1 MKGQP
6 ETCRSDCQ
14 FLLIEKCLYRAYLSG
29 VNMDNKITAHLVA
42 GSCASPATTEYMY
55 LS

>member
-6 ETCRSDCQ
+6 EMCHSDCQ
-14 FLLIEKCLYRAYLSG
+14 FLLIEKCLYGAHLSG

-42 GSCASPATTEYMY
+42 GGHASPATTEYM
-55 LS
+55 